1 MIQFDEYFFKW
12 ALQTPTCQENAQ
24 CRVTHDTLR
33 FKPVRKIAKIRTFN
47 FFFAVAAVGGGNPT
61 SQLAGDFGL
70 V

>member
-1 MIQFDEYFFKW
+1 MIQFDEYFFQMG
-12 ALQTPTCQENAQ
+12 ANQPPTCQENVESLMIPRDSNP
-24 CRVTHDTLR
+24 CDSP
-33 FKPVRKIAKIRTFN
+33 KSTFN